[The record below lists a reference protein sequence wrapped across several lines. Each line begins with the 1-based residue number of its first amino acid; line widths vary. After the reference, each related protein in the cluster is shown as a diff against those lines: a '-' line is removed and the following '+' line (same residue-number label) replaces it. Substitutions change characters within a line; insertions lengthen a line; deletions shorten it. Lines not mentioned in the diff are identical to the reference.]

1 MIQFYT
7 IYLKTRSLSG
17 VKLVNENKFIQVIQF
32 WFDNLNL
39 INDFIVHKNKDIT
52 LLKNPLIRKSILYAL
67 DVLEENKNLS
77 YQHENKIKQ
86 AILGSFSFGSK
97 GFLPGGVS
105 NIFVDKF
112 QFKLLYNKL
121 AGLKIKINID
131 FKKTFFN
138 ECMINFDPKTLILL
152 KGLVPDIFFSTGL
165 ISNGNLPY
173 KLKGSPLSFFDF
185 HYNYL
190 KLLLQH
196 RDVELIGVQHGGYYG
211 EWKDNPYEKFEKN
224 ISNVYYGWGFFNQN
238 VVQNRFKRNSKQV
251 GKKEGVFW
259 FGRHHGYVPQS
270 LYFGNQYA
278 IHNLEVNHIAF
289 FYTFFKNHE
298 VKFLPHPSKNPPIYQ
313 QVIDKSNYVYV
324 SDSIKYVANAK
335 LIVFDCLSHTLMY
348 YCLFNKIPFVI
359 VVDKWPITGLSPS
372 ALEFYDE
379 LFNNELLLF
388 KNDVSISEKLEN
400 LCKKLKIN
408 NTIFYTNSFSDYI
421 YKKFFSHKTIDL
433 V

>member
-1 MIQFYT
+1 MNTFFT
-7 IYLKTRSLSG
+7 LYLKNRSVSSVTLI
-17 VKLVNENKFIQVIQF
+17 NETKFVQVVEF
-32 WFDNLNL
+32 WFDYFDF
-39 INDFIVHKNKDIT
+39 INDFILHKNKDIA
-52 LLKNPLIRKSILYAL
+52 LLNNPLVSKSILYAF
-67 DVLEENKNLS
+67 DVLEENKILIRPKQNV
-77 YQHENKIKQ
+77 IKH
-86 AILGSFSFGSK
+86 AIIGSFCFGK
-97 GFLPGGVS
+97 IGHLPGGVS
-105 NIFVDKF
+105 HRIGDNI
-112 QFKLLYNKL
+112 QFRSLYHKL
-121 AGLKIKINID
+121 ACLEIDINLE
-131 FKKTFFN
+131 FKKNFFKD
-138 ECMINFDPKTLILL
+138 CMIHFDSKTIEILAEI
-152 KGLVPDIFFSTGL
+152 VPDIFFSSGL
-165 ISNGNLPY
+165 TTNGSLPY
-173 KLKGSPLSFFDF
+173 VLKGSPLSFFDF

-278 IHNLEVNHIAF
+278 IHNLEVNHIGF

-313 QVIDKSNYVYV
+313 QVIDKSDYVYV
-324 SDSIKYVANAK
+324 SDSIQYVANAK

-408 NTIFYTNSFSDYI
+408 NSIFYTNSFSDYI